1 MTQTR
6 LHLWEWAPITT
17 AVGAVLILW
26 SVAIPRLTA
35 AADAYRAI
43 PTETPATSAAPP
55 SRPVEPGALLD
66 GVRAAS
72 AATGVGLSRWRP
84 SGPSNG
90 SDASFEAVVQG
101 SFPSIGRFV
110 DAVEAQASVRSVD
123 IRATDDASATAEA
136 VVTLSG
142 APSRP

>member
-6 LHLWEWAPITT
+6 LHLWEWAPIAT
-17 AVGAVLILW
+17 AVGAVLVLW

-35 AADAYRAI
+35 AADADRAI
-43 PTETPATSAAPP
+43 PPETPTITAAPP
-55 SRPVEPGALLD
+55 SRPAEPGALLD

-72 AATGVGLSRWRP
+72 ATTGVGLSRWRP
-84 SGPSNG
+84 SGPSDG

-110 DAVEAQASVRSVD
+110 DTIEAQASVRSVD
-123 IRATDDASATAEA
+123 IRATDDASAAAEA
-136 VVTLSG
+136 VIILSG